1 MCNWKTNLIFG
12 GKDEERKTD
21 NININTGIFQGDCPS
36 GLIFILC
43 LLPLTWLLNRT
54 NRGYQMKTSN
64 NQRKNISHLFFMDDL
79 KLFCSNDNQLCS
91 LLDTVSMFSK
101 DISMK
106 FGLDKCNKLSMKK
119 GKITLKGDIQID
131 DQCIKELKNENTYR
145 YLGILERDRIL
156 HKDMN
161 AEIGKEYF
169 SRLKKV
175 LKTELNAANIIV
187 AINTL
192 ATSIFSYGYQVLDWS
207 ITELAEIDMQTRKQ
221 LKRNTVMHIRSN
233 NQRLYLPRSQ
243 GGRGLLSIVDQFKKS
258 TIQMSIY
265 IKSSNTQLLKLVDQW
280 TTTRKHLSIHAKANR
295 YCEEVN
301 LDYNEI
307 RIKDKA
313 ARKRSIKLAFI
324 QHHNYKLSTMKLHN
338 QLQNEINQPYIDKT
352 STNAWIKDGKLK
364 ATTEATIFAIQE
376 QAVTTN
382 YIRKHHHKTTESDVC
397 RLCHQQPETIHH
409 IISGCSQLANNV
421 YTTRHNNVA
430 KFVHLR
436 LGEKCKLLEE
446 GKHRWYNH
454 EPNSVYE
461 NETYKLLWDF
471 LIQTD
476 KKLKHNKLDIILY
489 NKKEKTCKIIDIAC
503 PSDYNVIKKRREKLQ
518 NYTDLS
524 IELKTIWNLNSVE
537 IIPIIIG
544 TTGVIYNGI
553 KDELQKLHIFI
564 DLKVLQRITLLG
576 TAYVWRRFCE
586 LAKH

>member
-1 MCNWKTNLIFG
+1 
-12 GKDEERKTD
+12 
-21 NININTGIFQGDCPS
+21 
-36 GLIFILC
+36 
-43 LLPLTWLLNRT
+43 
-54 NRGYQMKTSN
+54 
-64 NQRKNISHLFFMDDL
+64 
-79 KLFCSNDNQLCS
+79 
-91 LLDTVSMFSK
+91 
-101 DISMK
+101 MK

-145 YLGILERDRIL
+145 YLGILELDRIL

-161 AEIGKEYF
+161 SEIGKEYF

-187 AINTL
+187 AINTF

-382 YIRKHHHKTTESDVC
+382 YIRKHHHKTQRAMYVDYVTSSQK
-397 RLCHQQPETIHH
+397 RY
-409 IISGCSQLANNV
+409 IISFPAV
-421 YTTRHNNVA
+421 HN
-430 KFVHLR
+430 
-436 LGEKCKLLEE
+436 
-446 GKHRWYNH
+446 
-454 EPNSVYE
+454 
-461 NETYKLLWDF
+461 
-471 LIQTD
+471 
-476 KKLKHNKLDIILY
+476 
-489 NKKEKTCKIIDIAC
+489 
-503 PSDYNVIKKRREKLQ
+503 
-518 NYTDLS
+518 
-524 IELKTIWNLNSVE
+524 
-537 IIPIIIG
+537 
-544 TTGVIYNGI
+544 
-553 KDELQKLHIFI
+553 
-564 DLKVLQRITLLG
+564 
-576 TAYVWRRFCE
+576 
-586 LAKH
+586 